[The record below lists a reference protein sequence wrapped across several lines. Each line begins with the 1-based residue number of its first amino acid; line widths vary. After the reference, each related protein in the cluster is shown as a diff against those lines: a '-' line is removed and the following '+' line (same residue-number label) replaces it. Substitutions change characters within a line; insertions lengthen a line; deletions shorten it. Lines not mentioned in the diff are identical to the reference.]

1 MSLLEIKDLSIH
13 FGGVKAVQNVTFSVE
28 EGDFIGLI
36 GPNGAGKTTVFNAVT
51 GVVLPTLGEIY
62 FDGHRLNGMRPDR
75 ISHLGIARTFQN
87 IRIYPR
93 MTALENVAI
102 GLDSR
107 ASYNPVSAMLRLPH
121 LVKRDKEIKQTCLQY
136 LDQVGILQHRD
147 TEVGSLP
154 YGLQRKVEIARA
166 LATGPKLLFLD
177 EPAAG
182 MNTAES
188 LELVSFLR
196 QLHQETGI
204 AIVLIEHHLEV
215 VMEVCQSIQVLNLGQ
230 LLASGTPE
238 EIQKNP
244 DVIKAYLGERR
255 KRGGEAN

>member
-1 MSLLEIKDLSIH
+1 
-13 FGGVKAVQNVTFSVE
+13 
-28 EGDFIGLI
+28 
-36 GPNGAGKTTVFNAVT
+36 
-51 GVVLPTLGEIY
+51 
-62 FDGHRLNGMRPDR
+62 
-75 ISHLGIARTFQN
+75 
-87 IRIYPR
+87 

-107 ASYNPVSAMLRLPH
+107 ASYNTVSAMLRLPH
-121 LVKRDKEIKQTCLQY
+121 VVKRDKEIKQTCLQY
-136 LDQVGILQHRD
+136 LDQVGLIQHRD

-166 LATGPKLLFLD
+166 LATRPKLLFLD

-188 LELVSFLR
+188 LELVDFLR
-196 QLHQETGI
+196 KLHRETGI

-215 VMEVCQSIQVLNLGQ
+215 VMEVCRNIQVLNLGQ

-255 KRGGEAN
+255 KRSGEAN

>member
-1 MSLLEIKDLSIH
+1 M
-13 FGGVKAVQNVTFSVE
+13 
-28 EGDFIGLI
+28 
-36 GPNGAGKTTVFNAVT
+36 
-51 GVVLPTLGEIY
+51 
-62 FDGHRLNGMRPDR
+62 
-75 ISHLGIARTFQN
+75 
-87 IRIYPR
+87 
-93 MTALENVAI
+93 
-102 GLDSR
+102 
-107 ASYNPVSAMLRLPH
+107 
-121 LVKRDKEIKQTCLQY
+121 QY
-136 LDQVGILQHRD
+136 LDQVGLIQHRD

-188 LELVSFLR
+188 LELVDFLR
-196 QLHQETGI
+196 KLHRETGI

-215 VMEVCQSIQVLNLGQ
+215 VMEVCRNIQVLNLGQ

>member
-1 MSLLEIKDLSIH
+1 M
-13 FGGVKAVQNVTFSVE
+13 
-28 EGDFIGLI
+28 
-36 GPNGAGKTTVFNAVT
+36 
-51 GVVLPTLGEIY
+51 
-62 FDGHRLNGMRPDR
+62 
-75 ISHLGIARTFQN
+75 
-87 IRIYPR
+87 
-93 MTALENVAI
+93 
-102 GLDSR
+102 
-107 ASYNPVSAMLRLPH
+107 
-121 LVKRDKEIKQTCLQY
+121 
-136 LDQVGILQHRD
+136 
-147 TEVGSLP
+147 GSLP

-188 LELVSFLR
+188 LELVDFLR
-196 QLHQETGI
+196 KLHRETGI

-215 VMEVCQSIQVLNLGQ
+215 VMEVCRNIQVLNLGQ

>member
-1 MSLLEIKDLSIH
+1 MSLLEIQDLSIH

-51 GVVLPTLGEIY
+51 GVVPPTYGEIY
-62 FDGHRLNGMRPDR
+62 FDGHRLNGVRPDK

-107 ASYNPVSAMLRLPH
+107 ASYNTVSAMLRLPH
-121 LVKRDKEIKQTCLQY
+121 VVKRDREIKQTCLQY

-188 LELVSFLR
+188 LELVAFLR
-196 QLHQETGI
+196 ELHRETGI

-215 VMEVCQSIQVLNLGQ
+215 VMEVCQNIQVLNLGQ
-230 LLASGTPE
+230 LLASGTPG

-255 KRGGEAN
+255 KRGGEAK

>member
-1 MSLLEIKDLSIH
+1 MALLDIKNLSIY
-13 FGGVKAVQNVTFSVE
+13 FGGVKAVQDVSFSLE
-28 EGDFIGLI
+28 QGDFVGLI

-51 GVVLPTLGEIY
+51 GVVPPTKGDVY
-62 FDGHRLNGMRPDR
+62 FDGKRLNGIRPDK

-87 IRIYPR
+87 IRIYPK
-93 MTALENVAI
+93 MSALNNVAI
-102 GLDSR
+102 GLESR
-107 ASYNPVSAMLRLPH
+107 PSYNTVSAMLRLPY
-121 LVKRDKEIKQTCLQY
+121 VSKKDREIEKYCLHY
-136 LDQVGILQHRD
+136 LDQVGILQYKD

-154 YGLQRKVEIARA
+154 YGIQRKVEIARA
-166 LATGPKLLFLD
+166 MATNPKLLFLD

-196 QLHQETGI
+196 QLHKDTGI

-215 VMEVCQSIQVLNLGQ
+215 VMEVCRTIHVLNLGQ
-230 LLASGTPE
+230 MLATGTPE

-244 DVIKAYLGERR
+244 DVITAYLGERR
-255 KRGGEAN
+255 RHNA

>member
-1 MSLLEIKDLSIH
+1 MALLEIKDLSIH
-13 FGGVKAVQNVTFSVE
+13 FGGVKAVQHVSFSVE

-51 GVVLPTLGEIY
+51 GVVRPTDGEVY
-62 FDGHRLNGMRPDR
+62 FDGHRLNGMRPDK

-87 IRIYPR
+87 IRIYPK
-93 MTALENVAI
+93 MSAIDNVAI

-107 ASYNPVSAMLRLPH
+107 ATYNTVAAMLRLPS
-121 LVKRDKEIKQTCLQY
+121 VRRRDKEIRETCLGF
-136 LDQVGILQHRD
+136 LEQVGIVQYKD

-188 LELVSFLR
+188 MELVTFLKE
-196 QLHQETGI
+196 LHKNTGI

-215 VMEVCQSIQVLNLGQ
+215 VMEVCRNIHVLNLGQ
-230 LLASGTPE
+230 MLASGTPE
-238 EIQKNP
+238 EIQKNQ
-244 DVIKAYLGERR
+244 DVITAYLGERR
-255 KRGGEAN
+255 MRSNGA